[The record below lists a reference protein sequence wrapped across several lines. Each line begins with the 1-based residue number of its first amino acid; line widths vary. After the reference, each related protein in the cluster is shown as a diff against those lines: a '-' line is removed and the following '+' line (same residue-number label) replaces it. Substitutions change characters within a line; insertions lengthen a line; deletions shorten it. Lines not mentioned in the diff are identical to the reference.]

1 MWKVYSSS
9 QSAECNALLRTT
21 SGAHCLEGYLI
32 LRGKNKNREKH
43 QTGKVDCNSTLMR
56 SILLLGVLPTAHL
69 QYYNIRIG
77 SESQKQ
83 LLTSV
88 PQSVRNKSGNSTRR
102 GTAFDENTRFE
113 KKEEINLFDEHV
125 VNTLG
130 KSGFFKY
137 TEYSLSSLYISE
149 KKMAIE
155 KDASFQKLVNIITKA
170 SDVNNKFKWVDSYFI
185 FDVKEEVNILAPRSQ
200 KKDFIFREYLEPN
213 HLKGVS
219 LLRKYEQGAIFKS
232 SEKNKVNVKIVS
244 EYIVHDTY
252 KEVIKSFD
260 YHLSHKLFT
269 EAHVFHSKYGNS
281 DHIAILVLRH
291 YKDENFSIPLFNDRV
306 LVQIKSYS
314 SDIKYSDITQKN
326 LLNYAE
332 IFKPLISLRKVDY
345 NFVEKIKEKLSY
357 AV

>member
-1 MWKVYSSS
+1 MFDQFY
-9 QSAECNALLRTT
+9 
-21 SGAHCLEGYLI
+21 
-32 LRGKNKNREKH
+32 
-43 QTGKVDCNSTLMR
+43 R
-56 SILLLGVLPTAHL
+56 SIVSLILLLLRRNQTCTFIPLRMYSQPLHPMAQHMKRE
-69 QYYNIRIG
+69 NIENILLDFL
-77 SESQKQ
+77 SE
-83 LLTSV
+83 
-88 PQSVRNKSGNSTRR
+88 VRTKSGNSTRR
-102 GTAFDENTRFE
+102 GTAFEENTRFE

-125 VNTLG
+125 LNTLG
-130 KSGFFKY
+130 KGGFFKY

-149 KKMAIE
+149 KKMAID
-155 KDASFQKLVNIITKA
+155 KDESFQKLVNIITKA
-170 SDVNNKFKWVDSYFI
+170 SDVNNKFKWVDSYFLY
-185 FDVKEEVNILAPRSQ
+185 DVKEEVNILAPRSQ

-281 DHIAILVLRH
+281 DHIAILILRH
-291 YKDENFSIPLFNDRV
+291 YKDENFSIPLFHDRV